1 MYEIEM
7 YLYRKH
13 TLRYKLRYKLIKLI
27 RKLF

>member
-13 TLRYKLRYKLIKLI
+13 KLRYKLRYKLIKLI